1 MVATIHRTPY
11 VTHIVPAAHS
21 GILDIQRR
29 GRAGDSSPRVR
40 GSHKR
45 PALCGGVAPAER
57 ERVSISNGGSKYT
70 GTRAECK
77 RHCNAEGHLLTF
89 RFWRA
94 RVLEEGELTSLEDQR
109 QRRTSTVQ

>member
-70 GTRAECK
+70 GTR
-77 RHCNAEGHLLTF
+77 L
-89 RFWRA
+89 
-94 RVLEEGELTSLEDQR
+94 
-109 QRRTSTVQ
+109 RRPRDPHG